1 MALPFLENL
10 DYNEIENEQ
19 RSVIL
24 IYIIKRIFPPGKKT
38 RNLSDR
44 GSFKYTFNRRRLG

>member
-24 IYIIKRIFPPGKKT
+24 IYIIKRIFYH
-38 RNLSDR
+38 
-44 GSFKYTFNRRRLG
+44 FKESAKPFWYGFF